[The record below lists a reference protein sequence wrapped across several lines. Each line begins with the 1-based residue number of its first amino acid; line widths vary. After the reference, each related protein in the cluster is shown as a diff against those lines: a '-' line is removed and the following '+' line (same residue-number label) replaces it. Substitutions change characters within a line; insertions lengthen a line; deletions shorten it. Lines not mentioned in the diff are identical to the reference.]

1 MVPTRSEANN
11 HSHACRCLASI
22 NSEQLAGVSKFKN
35 IETMITKEIT
45 ILGINYPVTFDLQTM
60 LNFESTTG
68 RSFFT
73 TDFQHMS
80 VTDRIHLIIAAVKSA
95 DENAKLNIE
104 AIKGN
109 CSYDNVKDIMDA
121 SNIIIILS
129 AEFFPIHELEKKN
142 NPEEPTEEGAKN

>member
-1 MVPTRSEANN
+1 
-11 HSHACRCLASI
+11 
-22 NSEQLAGVSKFKN
+22 
-35 IETMITKEIT
+35 MITKEIT
-45 ILGINYPVTFDLQTM
+45 IQVKQYPVTFDLQTM

-95 DENAKLNIE
+95 DENAKLSIE
-104 AIKGN
+104 TIKGK

-129 AEFFPIHELEKKN
+129 AEFFPIPELEKKN
-142 NPEEPTEEGAKN
+142 NTEEPTDEGAKN